1 MSRKIVNMMMLLSGM
16 MFVSCAAPQFFTVT
30 IYESPSKNVRLQT
43 MAVVDEG
50 KAYSHPVSL
59 SEEQMTQVLKG
70 LYVEVDTTAIS
81 LPFTQNSGS
90 DSRRRA
96 FSDRE
101 VQFFAPLFVK
111 GLQQAT
117 PEEIVTFFE
126 TAEVSDLHEATTSGG
141 IFVREEELHIILS
154 NLSVKTLIWQD
165 NAEYQAP
172 YRLAPLEP
180 INPEPGRL
188 IFEPEIFMVPAQ
200 STGWLTDLK
209 GKPWQAA
216 VLYKELQP

>member
-1 MSRKIVNMMMLLSGM
+1 MSRKIVNIMIILGCM
-16 MFVSCAAPQFFTVT
+16 MFVSCTTPQFFTVT

-43 MAVVDEG
+43 MPIVDEG
-50 KAYSHPVSL
+50 NAYSHPASL

-70 LYVEVDTTAIS
+70 LYVEVDTSAIS
-81 LPFTQNSGS
+81 LPFTPSSRGGS
-90 DSRRRA
+90 RHRA

-101 VQFFAPLFVK
+101 IQFFAPLLVK

-141 IFVREEELHIILS
+141 VFVRNEALHIIVS
-154 NLSVKTLIWQD
+154 NFSVKTLIWQD
-165 NAEYQAP
+165 NAEYHAP

-188 IFEPEIFMVPAQ
+188 IFEPEKFMAPIQ
-200 STGWLTDLK
+200 STEWLTNLK

-216 VLYKELQP
+216 VRYKELL

>member
-1 MSRKIVNMMMLLSGM
+1 MVRKIVNMIVILGCMML
-16 MFVSCAAPQFFTVT
+16 VSCAAPQFFTIT
-30 IYESPSKNVRLQT
+30 IYESPSRNVRLQT

-70 LYVEVDTTAIS
+70 LYVEVDTSAIS
-81 LPFTQNSGS
+81 LSFSENSGS
-90 DSRRRA
+90 GSRRRA

-101 VQFFAPLFVK
+101 IQFFAPLFVK

-126 TAEVSDLHEATTSGG
+126 TVEISDLHEATTSGG
-141 IFVREEELHIILS
+141 VFVRHEAVHVVLS
-154 NLSVKTLIWQD
+154 NLSVKTLIWKD
-165 NAEYQAP
+165 NAEYHAP
-172 YRLAPLEP
+172 YRLAPLDP

-188 IFEPEIFMVPAQ
+188 IFEPEKFMVPIQ
-200 STGWLTDLK
+200 SAGWLTNLK

-216 VLYKELQP
+216 VLYKELHP